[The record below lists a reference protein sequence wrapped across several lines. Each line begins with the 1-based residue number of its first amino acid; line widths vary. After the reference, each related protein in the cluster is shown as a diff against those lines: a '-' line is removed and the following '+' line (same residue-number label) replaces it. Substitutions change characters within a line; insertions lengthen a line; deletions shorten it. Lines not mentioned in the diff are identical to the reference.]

1 MNRPR
6 MTSAASAMLRLLLQR
21 AGDERHRIFLSNWS
35 SVDWQSL
42 TFTGER
48 HRISFVIGGNAP
60 TKFAQLWTAGISEAD
75 FDLPG
80 GFVADIALVGTIRAR
95 DDGAALVELEALTLV
110 D

>member
-6 MTSAASAMLRLLLQR
+6 MTSSAAALLRLLLQR
-21 AGDERHRIFLSNWS
+21 AGEERHRILLSEWS

-48 HRISFVIGGNAP
+48 HLAQFVVTGPYAD
-60 TKFAQLWTAGISEAD
+60 ALVERWTAGLPEAE
-75 FDLPG
+75 FNLPH
-80 GFVADIALVGTIRAR
+80 GFVAEIKLASAPQHRE
-95 DDGAALVELEALTLV
+95 DGCITVAMEALTLA